1 MKNANRTMRLYIFSS
16 LFFDFFLRYKSKIV
30 VLIVRNFS
38 VYVYFFFLYYRF
50 NYPSFPIS
58 VLIFFYEYY
67 FKNIDRFRKHYRII
81 IRII

>member
-16 LFFDFFLRYKSKIV
+16 LFFDFFRYKSKIV

-38 VYVYFFFLYYRF
+38 VYVYFFFFYITGLIIQIF
-50 NYPSFPIS
+50 QSVFSFFSMNIILKI
-58 VLIFFYEYY
+58 LIDLE
-67 FKNIDRFRKHYRII
+67 NI